1 MESPV
6 RVYFKYD
13 SWTEDQGLYCDK
25 RYIREMGKSIALFAN
40 AITCFFFLNLSD
52 ALGRKMVIFICS
64 ILVVGSLV
72 LAYVTQTFYLKMFFV
87 GFAYGCEGCFSSLFL
102 FLMNEISRRPDSPD
116 VHTKL
121 KSKISAF
128 SLASFSVG
136 IVVLNLS
143 TYVIT
148 TADNL
153 LLGMI
158 LSLVV
163 LLYPNFVCLKE
174 SPLWLIKQKRFREA
188 VDVFQHIA
196 KVNMRVIP
204 EEFFE
209 RFVRALEENTLV
221 TKAED
226 SNQKLT
232 MFQKVRLIFATRKYR
247 KVLMINCTVS
257 TSLFV
262 VYYGMTTSVQDLGF
276 QTVQFN
282 GILVGITQA
291 AGFLVVLRF
300 LANTRRKVAL
310 IFIQS
315 NLLFGAF
322 LLVCLSYLEP
332 SKSVLVVQGLISA
345 VYISTVISSMFSFL
359 YVTNA
364 ESFPTQVR
372 GTAVGLIL
380 LTGKLVGSVA
390 PYINLFSKHMK
401 VHVRSSVPLFLSLF
415 CTMFLKETFVS
426 NKLVV
431 HK

>member
-1 MESPV
+1 
-6 RVYFKYD
+6 
-13 SWTEDQGLYCDK
+13 
-25 RYIREMGKSIALFAN
+25 
-40 AITCFFFLNLSD
+40 
-52 ALGRKMVIFICS
+52 
-64 ILVVGSLV
+64 
-72 LAYVTQTFYLKMFFV
+72 
-87 GFAYGCEGCFSSLFL
+87 
-102 FLMNEISRRPDSPD
+102 
-116 VHTKL
+116 
-121 KSKISAF
+121 
-128 SLASFSVG
+128 
-136 IVVLNLS
+136 VVLNLS
-143 TYVIT
+143 SYLIK

-153 LLGMI
+153 LLGMTI
-158 LSLVV
+158 SLLV
-163 LLYPNFVCLKE
+163 LLYPNFICLKE

-196 KVNMRVIP
+196 RVNMRVIP
-204 EEFFE
+204 AEFFQ
-209 RFVRALEENTLV
+209 RFVRALEQNTLV
-221 TKAED
+221 SKADD

-232 MFQKVRLIFATRKYR
+232 IYQKIKLIFATRKYR
-247 KVLMINCTVS
+247 KVLMINSTVS

-276 QTVQFN
+276 QSMQFN

-291 AGFLVVLRF
+291 IGFLVVLKF
-300 LANTRRKVAL
+300 LANTKRKTAL

-332 SKSVLVVQGLISA
+332 TKMVFLVQGIISA

-372 GTAVGLIL
+372 GMAVGLIL
-380 LTGKLVGSVA
+380 LTGKLIGSVA

-401 VHVRSSVPLFLSLF
+401 VHVLVGSSVPLFVSLF

-426 NKLVV
+426 NKLAA